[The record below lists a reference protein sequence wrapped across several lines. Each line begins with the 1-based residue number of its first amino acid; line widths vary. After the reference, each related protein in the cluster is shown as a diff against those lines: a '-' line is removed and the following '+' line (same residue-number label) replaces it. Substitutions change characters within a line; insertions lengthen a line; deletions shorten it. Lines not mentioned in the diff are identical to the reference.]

1 MNEIQAAEA
10 IVKSVETMGV
20 TGILALMCIIFVYL
34 YIKEVRQMQQ
44 SLQEISLKIKDL
56 LENQKEATKQFF
68 DLLIERESRFR
79 DK

>member
-1 MNEIQAAEA
+1 MNEIATAEA
-10 IVKSVETMGV
+10 IAKSIETMGV

-34 YIKEVRQMQQ
+34 YIKEVRKMQH

-56 LENQKEATKQFF
+56 LDNQKEATKQFLN
-68 DLLIERESRFR
+68 LLIERESRFR